1 MWNFIE
7 RNKINVLGAVP
18 THLKVLIDNIV
29 TSHSLK
35 YVLVAGEVFTKSLYN
50 QLKSTVNAEM
60 IINLYGP
67 TETTIFSTYYICHEN
82 EESSSIPIGKPLS
95 NYRAYILNQ
104 DYYPVPIG
112 VTGELYIAGA
122 GVGRGYINKSDL
134 TDEKFIS
141 DPFIPGEKMYK
152 TGDLTRWLPNGDIEY
167 IGRIDHQVKVKGVR
181 VEPDEIKNHILNHKS
196 IENAIVVAKQNQ
208 SNESYLCAYLI
219 ANQEVTSTELRN
231 YLRNKLPEYMIP
243 SHFVQLESMPLTN
256 NDKVDVRALQERDDE
271 NYISLGT
278 TYMAPGTNLEKMIA
292 EIWKQVLGVNQVGIY
307 DHFFELGGNSL
318 NIIQVNERLKNDLN
332 IDITVMMLFRY
343 PTIYSLSQQLKM
355 TAESRVQ
362 EEMNSNRVQVIK
374 ESKNRLKQRRQRK
387 RDSNEG

>member
-1 MWNFIE
+1 M
-7 RNKINVLGAVP
+7 
-18 THLKVLIDNIV
+18 
-29 TSHSLK
+29 
-35 YVLVAGEVFTKSLYN
+35 
-50 QLKSTVNAEM
+50 
-60 IINLYGP
+60 
-67 TETTIFSTYYICHEN
+67 
-82 EESSSIPIGKPLS
+82 
-95 NYRAYILNQ
+95 
-104 DYYPVPIG
+104 
-112 VTGELYIAGA
+112 TGELYIAGA

-134 TDEKFIS
+134 TDEKFMS
-141 DPFIPGEKMYK
+141 NPFIPGEKMYK

-167 IGRIDHQVKVKGVR
+167 LGRIDHQVKVKGVR
-181 VEPDEIKNHILNHKS
+181 VEPDEIKNHILNHEY
-196 IENAIVVAKQNQ
+196 IDNAIVVAKQNQ

-219 ANQEVTSTELRN
+219 TNQEVTSTELRE

-243 SHFVQLESMPLTN
+243 SHFVQLESMPVTN

-278 TYMAPGTNLEKMIA
+278 TYIAPGTNLEKMIA

-318 NIIQVNERLKNDLN
+318 NIIQINERLKNDLN

-362 EEMNSNRVQVIK
+362 EKMNSNRVQVIK

-387 RDSNEG
+387 RDSNE